1 MKLFLYAPPVNGT
14 TGLVVMLVV
23 LPAVLVATE
32 IVALLTGQLGVITA
46 TEDRE
51 EDVAGAL
58 VVATFV
64 VDGAGALLDS
74 FVVFVA
80 PGGVL

>member
-1 MKLFLYAPPVNGT
+1 M
-14 TGLVVMLVV
+14 
-23 LPAVLVATE
+23 
-32 IVALLTGQLGVITA
+32 ITA

-74 FVVFVA
+74 LLSWWHQEECSESGSA
-80 PGGVL
+80 DHRD